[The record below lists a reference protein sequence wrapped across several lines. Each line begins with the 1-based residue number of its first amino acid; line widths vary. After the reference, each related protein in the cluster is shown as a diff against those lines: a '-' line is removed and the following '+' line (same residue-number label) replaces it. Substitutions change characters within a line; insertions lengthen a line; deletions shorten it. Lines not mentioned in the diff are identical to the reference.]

1 MCLLPPALFRA
12 SSGVAVF
19 FAKDK
24 PGGVIDEQR
33 KCIGGTTPR
42 CSTRLLVEP
51 MEPDFLSSAM
61 VLARALL
68 IAQCTKMKHETHQRY
83 PDALND
89 PPFKVSDGWGGGPVN
104 LR

>member
-1 MCLLPPALFRA
+1 MCLLPLALFRA

-19 FAKDK
+19 LAKDK

-51 MEPDFLSSAM
+51 IELDLPSRRNGPSARVAHYTMHQDETRGPQTLSRCA
-61 VLARALL
+61 
-68 IAQCTKMKHETHQRY
+68 E
-83 PDALND
+83 
-89 PPFKVSDGWGGGPVN
+89 
-104 LR
+104 

>member
-1 MCLLPPALFRA
+1 
-12 SSGVAVF
+12 
-19 FAKDK
+19 
-24 PGGVIDEQR
+24 
-33 KCIGGTTPR
+33 
-42 CSTRLLVEP
+42 

-68 IAQCTKMKHETHQRY
+68 IAQCTKMKHEAHQRY